1 MKSFKKKI
9 PAFLVHL
16 FTGSGIIFSFL
27 ALVSVIE
34 GYKLQT
40 FMFLGIALIIDIV
53 DGTLAR
59 KYKTEIFFPN
69 IDGKT
74 LDTIIDYIN
83 YIFIPCIMIYK
94 FSYLP
99 QNFTIIIPIIIS
111 SISLYSYTNTKLI
124 DTSFSYIGFPSIW
137 NIVILYLEILSFDQ
151 FVNLLIIIFFIS
163 LKFIPFKVF
172 HPMRHIKFKK
182 INILLLFGT
191 IIISTIL
198 LLDKLKLK
206 LLNDAY
212 FYFLI
217 LWIIFNSY
225 FIIFVIFSN
234 LFSSKVNQKLKGNI
248 DKEKIN

>member
-1 MKSFKKKI
+1 MKNFKNKI

-27 ALVSVIE
+27 ALISVIE

-40 FMFLGIALIIDIV
+40 FIFLGIALIIDII

-59 KYKTEIFFPN
+59 KYKTKIFFPN

-83 YIFIPCIMIYK
+83 YIFIPCIMLYK

-99 QNFTIIIPIIIS
+99 QNLKIIIPIIILC
-111 SISLYSYTNTKLI
+111 ISMYSYINIKLI
-124 DTSFSYIGFPSIW
+124 DSSFSYVGFPSIW
-137 NIVILYLEILSFDQ
+137 NVVVLYLEILSFDEV
-151 FVNLLIIIFFIS
+151 VNLLIILFFIF

-172 HPMRHIKFKK
+172 HPMRYIKFKK

-191 IIISTIL
+191 LTVSSIL
-198 LLDKLKLK
+198 LVDKLNFK
-206 LLNDAY
+206 LLNDTY
-212 FYFLI
+212 FYFLS

-225 FIIFVIFSN
+225 FILFVIFSN
-234 LFSSKVNQKLKGNI
+234 LLLFNGNKNQKR
-248 DKEKIN
+248 

>member
-1 MKSFKKKI
+1 
-9 PAFLVHL
+9 
-16 FTGSGIIFSFL
+16 
-27 ALVSVIE
+27 
-34 GYKLQT
+34 
-40 FMFLGIALIIDIV
+40 
-53 DGTLAR
+53 
-59 KYKTEIFFPN
+59 
-69 IDGKT
+69 
-74 LDTIIDYIN
+74 
-83 YIFIPCIMIYK
+83 MIYK

-163 LKFIPFKVF
+163 LKFIPFKIF
-172 HPMRHIKFKK
+172 HPMRYIKFKK
-182 INILLLFGT
+182 INILFLFGT

-225 FIIFVIFSN
+225 FILFVLFSN
-234 LFSSKVNQKLKGNI
+234 LFSNKVNQKLKDYT
-248 DKEKIN
+248 DKENI